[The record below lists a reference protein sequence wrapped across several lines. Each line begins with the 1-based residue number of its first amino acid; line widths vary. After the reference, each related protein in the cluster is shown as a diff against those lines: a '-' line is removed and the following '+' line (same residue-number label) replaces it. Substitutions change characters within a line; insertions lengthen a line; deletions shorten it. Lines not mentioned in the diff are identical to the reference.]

1 MGKPIEKW
9 GRKARS
15 LKYANIMTVR
25 LQNKIFCSLFVS
37 NAIIG
42 KLSNKYFVRE

>member
-25 LQNKIFCSLFVS
+25 LQNKIYFAAFLFKS
-37 NAIIG
+37 N
-42 KLSNKYFVRE
+42 NQ